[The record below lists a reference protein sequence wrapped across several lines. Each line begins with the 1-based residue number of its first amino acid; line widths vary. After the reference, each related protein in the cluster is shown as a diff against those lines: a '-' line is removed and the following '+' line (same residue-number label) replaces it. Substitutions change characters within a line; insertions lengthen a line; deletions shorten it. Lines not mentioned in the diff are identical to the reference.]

1 MCISATCI
9 LVLPNQTR
17 PAGMALAARTDRW
30 ARWASI
36 SSAKWRASKG
46 SKTLYLGGHKSM
58 LSQACARTGRETK
71 PLTTMVDRGRRSSS
85 SKSFET
91 QHAFAGSHKMSIT
104 WCNLLKTRASHSLT
118 NGMSHSRSAAAASA
132 TCSSPTLTK
141 QTVSNKV
148 PQILIINCLYE
159 WIGMNGVSCCLSIN
173 PTPHFNQCLQACLWS
188 STQKPPHQS

>member
-46 SKTLYLGGHKSM
+46 LKTLYLGGHKSM
-58 LSQACARTGRETK
+58 LSQACTCTGRETK
-71 PLTTMVDRGRRSSS
+71 PLTTMVDRDRRSSS

-91 QHAFAGSHKMSIT
+91 QHVFAGSQKIVHDMMQSSEDPGKPFIDPRHEPFPLS
-104 WCNLLKTRASHSLT
+104 
-118 NGMSHSRSAAAASA
+118 SRSLCHLFIRDFNRTDSFQQSSA
-132 TCSSPTLTK
+132 NTNNYL
-141 QTVSNKV
+141 
-148 PQILIINCLYE
+148 
-159 WIGMNGVSCCLSIN
+159 
-173 PTPHFNQCLQACLWS
+173 
-188 STQKPPHQS
+188 